1 MKSGNFKARFGYADD
16 IGILGIGRIV
26 AESASKAQQEAD
38 SLLDW
43 INSNAVSFDNQKSEV
58 IKIHGRRREE
68 LSSIT
73 VNGSVINLAEHIHWL
88 GVHPDNRL
96 NFKNHVTNGVARH

>member
-38 SLLDW
+38 SLLD
-43 INSNAVSFDNQKSEV
+43 
-58 IKIHGRRREE
+58 
-68 LSSIT
+68 
-73 VNGSVINLAEHIHWL
+73 
-88 GVHPDNRL
+88 
-96 NFKNHVTNGVARH
+96 